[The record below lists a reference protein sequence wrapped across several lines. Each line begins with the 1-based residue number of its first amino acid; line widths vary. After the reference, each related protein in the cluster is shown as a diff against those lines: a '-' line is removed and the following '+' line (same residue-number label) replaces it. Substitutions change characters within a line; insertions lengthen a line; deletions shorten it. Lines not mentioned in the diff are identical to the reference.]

1 MDIAIRDHGRHKVV
15 ELSGDIDHFN
25 VTGLKK
31 TLFDLIENNSE
42 SIVVD
47 LGRVD
52 YMDSSGIGLLVTVH
66 KKMESAGGK
75 LTLVRINDDI
85 LDLLR
90 VATID
95 RFLKIHKS
103 LDELD

>member
-1 MDIAIRDHGRHKVV
+1 MDISIRDYNGHKLV

-31 TLFDLIENNSE
+31 TLFDLIDNNNK
-42 SIVVD
+42 IIVD
-47 LGRVD
+47 LQGVD

-66 KKMESAGGK
+66 KKMEATGGR
-75 LTLVRINDDI
+75 LSLVKINEDI

-95 RFLKIHKS
+95 RFLRIYKT
-103 LDELD
+103 LDEID